1 MLEKYFHYKKGFFT
15 LGKFPNSFLKCI
27 VTVHY
32 GVVATVQKKIRTAKK
47 KIHVGKG
54 QFQMKVNQDEDKKKQ
69 VFLISNFHENTFNI
83 KLSF

>member
-15 LGKFPNSFLKCI
+15 LGIFPNSFLKYI

-47 KIHVGKG
+47 KIYVGKG
-54 QFQMKVNQDEDKKKQ
+54 QFQMKVNQDEDTKNK
-69 VFLISNFHENTFNI
+69 FF
-83 KLSF
+83 

>member
-15 LGKFPNSFLKCI
+15 LGEFPNSFLKCI

-47 KIHVGKG
+47 KIYIGTR
-54 QFQMKVNQDEDKKKQ
+54 QFQMKVNEDKE
-69 VFLISNFHENTFNI
+69 IRI
-83 KLSF
+83 KFF